1 MRLFVKT
8 EVFDTITKNEDIA
21 QLRNAVGKQLEK
33 IQKSGKLEQGW
44 VATHARSPMF
54 IFNVESAADVMELLG
69 NVFIDNFKVEIHPI
83 VGFKELAKFF
93 EENPPGS

>member
-1 MRLFVKT
+1 
-8 EVFDTITKNEDIA
+8 
-21 QLRNAVGKQLEK
+21 
-33 IQKSGKLEQGW
+33 
-44 VATHARSPMF
+44 MF